1 MTQNSL
7 SPVVKS
13 RISSS
18 SGRTMRVENRSLART
33 GTMSSFEY
41 FTTRAA
47 ASVAA
52 RAGIAAVPTRQRK
65 ARLPKKDFIVV
76 TRCIV
81 FLLRWIYFVT
91 TTWRR
96 AETRTGERN
105 DPKRSAQHQRGG
117 EGDSKPGQSEVEGRY
132 ESRKKCEDQE
142 RSSKTWD
149 DENPEDEPN
158 YKYSHGFAP
167 ASTSSPFSNP

>member
-1 MTQNSL
+1 M
-7 SPVVKS
+7 
-13 RISSS
+13 
-18 SGRTMRVENRSLART
+18 
-33 GTMSSFEY
+33 
-41 FTTRAA
+41 
-47 ASVAA
+47 
-52 RAGIAAVPTRQRK
+52 
-65 ARLPKKDFIVV
+65 
-76 TRCIV
+76 RCIV

-96 AETRTGERN
+96 GETRARERN

-117 EGDSKPGQSEVEGRY
+117 ESDSKRGQSEVERRY

-142 RSSKTWD
+142 RSSKTGD

-158 YKYSHGFAP
+158 HKHPHGFVT

>member
-13 RISSS
+13 RISWCW
-18 SGRTMRVENRSLART
+18 GRTMRVENRSLGRT
-33 GTMSSFEY
+33 GKMFSFEY

-52 RAGIAAVPTRQRK
+52 RADIAAVPTRQRK

-105 DPKRSAQHQRGG
+105 DPKRPAQHQRGG
-117 EGDSKPGQSEVEGRY
+117 DGDSKPGQSEVERGY

-142 RSSKTWD
+142 RSSQTRD
-149 DENPEDEPN
+149 DENP
-158 YKYSHGFAP
+158 A
-167 ASTSSPFSNP
+167 

>member
-33 GTMSSFEY
+33 G
-41 FTTRAA
+41 
-47 ASVAA
+47 
-52 RAGIAAVPTRQRK
+52 K
-65 ARLPKKDFIVV
+65 
-76 TRCIV
+76 
-81 FLLRWIYFVT
+81 
-91 TTWRR
+91 
-96 AETRTGERN
+96 RN

-117 EGDSKPGQSEVEGRY
+117 EGDSKPGQSEVERRY
-132 ESRKKCEDQE
+132 ESRKKCEDKE
-142 RSSKTWD
+142 RSGKTGD

-158 YKYSHGFAP
+158 HKHSHGFAP